1 MLAFESESRRLSRCW
16 PSCRPSP
23 HLNKPSVKRRSHVEF
38 VVMTHDTLQVYTNY
52 SSKLYRDIKKSFS
65 EIVYY
70 QLQPGIIILT
80 YNRKIHEVSM
90 IHGQI
95 NNEHTKFWIHRSG
108 SPLLCRGCQCIMPFD
123 SGKEGF
129 WKRKMTQIYA
139 SKS

>member
-1 MLAFESESRRLSRCW
+1 MSSEA
-16 PSCRPSP
+16 
-23 HLNKPSVKRRSHVEF
+23 KRSHVEF

-95 NNEHTKFWIHRSG
+95 NKKKGTHKVLD
-108 SPLLCRGCQCIMPFD
+108 SPIWQPSSMSWMP
-123 SGKEGF
+123 
-129 WKRKMTQIYA
+129 MHHAI
-139 SKS
+139 